1 MNSAELKQVADHLR
15 MTAVDMVYKGKD
27 GHPGPALSI
36 ADIMAVLFFDE
47 MRIDP
52 ANPDWEDR
60 DRFILSKGHA
70 CPIYYAALSER
81 GYFGEKIKD
90 FKLRALGSKFQG
102 HPVMNKTKGV
112 DMTSGSLGNGISIAG
127 GMALAG
133 KYRRKDYNVYVIAG
147 DGELQEGVCWE
158 GINSAAAHKLDN
170 LIVFVDKNGWQSGA
184 SVQET
189 IGSNNIKERFEAF
202 QWDAQEIDG
211 HDADAIKAAIA
222 KAKETKGKPSVIVC
236 DCVKGKGLSFM
247 ENDNAWHK
255 GVPTEEQ
262 YQQAV
267 KELGEQWCRAV
278 PQWEELS

>member
-81 GYFGEKIKD
+81 GYFGEKIED

-202 QWDAQEIDG
+202 QWDAQDIDG

-267 KELGEQWCRAV
+267 KELGGAE
-278 PQWEELS
+278 

>member
-81 GYFGEKIKD
+81 GYFGEKIED

-222 KAKETKGKPSVIVC
+222 KAKATKGKPSVIIANTT
-236 DCVKGKGLSFM
+236 KGYGSPVM
-247 ENDNAWHK
+247 ENKANWHHK
-255 GVPTEEQ
+255 VPTQEEYNQ
-262 YQQAV
+262 IISDFAAG
-267 KELGEQWCRAV
+267 KEAALHE
-278 PQWEELS
+278 